1 MQNKNMMSLSSHRTI
16 ITAGLLCFSGL
27 LAAPPAA
34 AADGIFPYPADPFAQ
49 DRRPIRTKEVGSA
62 RGQAHLFVLGAL
74 VDGKSADDVYFAGQI
89 GIEFQLHEFGAIR
102 LSGFQELVDGEGESL
117 THNLTSVRV
126 GPALH
131 LRPYRTVDLGAYM
144 EGGVVFVDAVDG
156 RFGDTA
162 PEVVFGGFISIHF
175 DSHNYIQ
182 LELEHAAANIP
193 IDGVIAPRDRTAAK
207 LGLAMVF

>member
-1 MQNKNMMSLSSHRTI
+1 MQNNNMMRLSSYRTI
-16 ITAGLLCFSGL
+16 ATAGLLCLSGL
-27 LAAPPAA
+27 FAAPPAA
-34 AADGIFPYPADPFAQ
+34 AADGLFPYPADPLAQ

-62 RGQAHLFVLGAL
+62 RGQVHLFVLGAL
-74 VDGKSADDVYFAGQI
+74 VDGKSADDVYFGGQL

-102 LSGFQELVDGEGESL
+102 ISGFQELVDGEGESL
-117 THNLTSVRV
+117 THNLSSVRV

-131 LRPYRTVDLGAYM
+131 LRPYRIVDLGAYM

-175 DSHNYIQ
+175 NSHNYLQ
-182 LELEHAAANIP
+182 LELEHAASNIA
-193 IDGVIAPRDRTAAK
+193 IDGVLAPRDRTAAK